1 MPTSIPEA
9 AMITPT
15 TADNPENP
23 DTETTAKVTPPPVAF
38 SHSIDW
44 YSDETAINF
53 NTNGIAYTRE
63 WVVKNDAGEQ
73 IGP

>member
-15 TADNPENP
+15 TADTP
-23 DTETTAKVTPPPVAF
+23 DNTDTKNTAKVTPPPVAF
-38 SHSIDW
+38 AHGIYW
-44 YSDETAINF
+44 YSDETAMKF

-73 IGP
+73 LGP